1 MQNPQ
6 QSAQNPDYYPRNPAQ
21 QRATG
26 TRRSWYQVNRQRSGR
41 AAAAAGRKQAGAQLV
56 PGRNPGGAADTRR
69 SAGGLSFLQVDRG
82 RSGRQ
87 LVPAPGA
94 IREPG
99 QHRQRSARAAAG
111 TPAQLV
117 PGTGTRNSCSRP
129 QHRARS
135 GRPRSWYPLQLIP
148 GTRHP
153 ARSGQNETPQRRG
166 YQDRKKGRADNG
178 KADGKKSRNRVN
190 KRELETVLSG

>member
-1 MQNPQ
+1 MQNLQ
-6 QSAQNPDYYPRNPAQ
+6 QSAQNPDYYPPKP
-21 QRATG
+21 
-26 TRRSWYQVNRQRSGR
+26 R
-41 AAAAAGRKQAGAQLV
+41 AAAGNRHPAQLV
-56 PGRNPGGAADTRR
+56 PGEPAAIRTGGSCSRPKTGRGAADTPQKSGRGQQIPGAAR
-69 SAGGLSFLQVDRG
+69 AGFPSLQVDRG

-87 LVPAPGA
+87 LVPGA
-94 IREPG
+94 IRNQGGTGSDPG
-99 QHRQRSARAAAG
+99 RADAG

-117 PGTGTRNSCSRP
+117 PGTGTRNSYSRTQP
-129 QHRARS
+129 RARS

-178 KADGKKSRNRVN
+178 KADGQESRNRVN